1 MKLVELILLP
11 VEVQQEM
18 ARFNIVRNVRKKQ
31 MVELKQKTIEAIHKI
46 SEAIKG
52 TGFFLNR
59 FSVDTSGANMQIIE
73 FDIREESL
81 A

>member
-1 MKLVELILLP
+1 
-11 VEVQQEM
+11 
-18 ARFNIVRNVRKKQ
+18 

-73 FDIREESL
+73 FDIREEKE